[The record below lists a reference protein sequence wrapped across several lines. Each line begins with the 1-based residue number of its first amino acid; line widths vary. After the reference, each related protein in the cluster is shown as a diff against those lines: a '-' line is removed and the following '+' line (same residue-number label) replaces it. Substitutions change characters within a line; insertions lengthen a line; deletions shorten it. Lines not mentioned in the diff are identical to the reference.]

1 MARRGWVLGAAA
13 AVVGVV
19 GAVVAAVA
27 LTSPSPDAPSPAE
40 ATAVA
45 ARVGESLR
53 TGRVVP
59 DTFDKP
65 DAAAQLTAL
74 RRGMAPL
81 VPEVVVSDVMADEAA
96 GTGSAVVEQ
105 RWIIHTGKAAW
116 SVTTTVPLARTAD
129 GWRARW
135 GPWIVE
141 PSLGEGDWLRATR
154 LSAQRGEIVGAHETR
169 LVFRQA
175 VQRVVLDV
183 GTDRAAALASA
194 TQAAAIL
201 EIAPEPL
208 LARVRAA
215 SDSTGIEIAT
225 LRTLDPGQRARIA
238 PLAALPGVTS
248 TYAERMLA
256 LTPTFARPLLGTVG
270 PATADAIAA
279 SDGEVRDGDQVGLT
293 GLQHSQDRVLRG
305 STGFVVQRVEAGG
318 AVSELF
324 RVAPLAG
331 ANVRVAIDADLQERA
346 DAAVADAVGSGG
358 SGGSGPADESVAVVV
373 LRIADGHVLA
383 AASAGG
389 GGRSIATIG
398 RFAIGPAAA
407 GLADAVGPL
416 RWGTDGDLGVAAFLG
431 EVSGQAWAS
440 PLGLAQAAASVT
452 AGEAVI
458 PVVVV
463 EGVPA
468 RPALSAGQLAALAS
482 GVDRADADPH
492 WAVVR
497 SGETVVV
504 AYRASGDADAL
515 ARAAR

>member
-1 MARRGWVLGAAA
+1 M
-13 AVVGVV
+13 VGVLA
-19 GAVVAAVA
+19 AVVAAIA
-27 LTSPSPDAPSPAE
+27 LTSIPPDAPSLAE

-74 RRGMAPL
+74 RRGMSPL
-81 VPEVVVSDVMADEAA
+81 LPEVVVSDVMADEAA

-105 RWIIHTGKAAW
+105 RWIIHAGKAAW
-116 SVTTTVPLARTAD
+116 SVTTTVPLARTPD

-141 PSLGEGDWLRATR
+141 PSLGEGDWLRAVR
-154 LSAQRGEIVGAHETR
+154 LSAQRGEIVGAGETR

-194 TQAAAIL
+194 AQAAAIL

-208 LARVRAA
+208 MARVRAA

-238 PLAALPGVTS
+238 PLTALPGVTS

-293 GLQHSQDRVLRG
+293 GLQHSQDRALRG
-305 STGFVVQRVEAGG
+305 STGFVVQRVEVGG
-318 AVSELF
+318 AVLELF

-331 ANVRVAIDADLQERA
+331 VNVRVAIDADVQERA
-346 DAAVADAVGSGG
+346 DAAVADAAGGSGSDGSGSGG
-358 SGGSGPADESVAVVV
+358 SGSVDESAAVVV

-389 GGRSIATIG
+389 NGRSIATIG

-431 EVSGQAWAS
+431 EVSEQAWAS

-468 RPALSAGQLAALAS
+468 RPALSEGQLAALAS

-492 WAVVR
+492 WAIVR

-504 AYRASGDADAL
+504 AYRATGDADAL
-515 ARAAR
+515 ARAAG